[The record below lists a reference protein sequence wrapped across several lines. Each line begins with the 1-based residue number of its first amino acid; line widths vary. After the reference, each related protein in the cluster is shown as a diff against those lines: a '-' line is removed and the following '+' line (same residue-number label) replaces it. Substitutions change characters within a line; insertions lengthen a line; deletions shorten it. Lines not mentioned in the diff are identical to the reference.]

1 MEEYTSGETVR
12 TDGKKSTEWIPNSIG
27 PEVAFNSSRSDICC
41 PVEFRNAADS
51 CVGEQGSIVDE
62 GNDTLG
68 QGEGEFSS
76 RPNENLGC

>member
-1 MEEYTSGETVR
+1 M
-12 TDGKKSTEWIPNSIG
+12 
-27 PEVAFNSSRSDICC
+27 AFNSSRSDTCC

-51 CVGEQGSIVDE
+51 CAGEQGSIVDE

-76 RPNENLGC
+76 RLNENLGC